1 MKLPLKHEQQFCS
14 GCPLRKNTQK
24 KTLYIPTEINY
35 RETQEDGKPKID
47 VLIVAETPGFNEDYQ
62 GRPLVS
68 DAGIEIHNAIEKAGL
83 GATTAYTTA
92 VRCRPTDGNKNR
104 PPVLEEIA
112 ACKNYVLMDINYLQ
126 PKVVVLVGN
135 VAVQALC
142 PNPEWKDKKINAIKG
157 EVYAKDGITYLV
169 TVNPSTYLHSN
180 SYIEKKRF
188 EDSIKNINRIL
199 SGEQQVYARKGTVQF
214 LGTLA
219 EVKDFVDLVKTMP
232 LNNYDNVPGIGYD
245 TETRNLNRYA
255 ANELISM
262 QFALDNN
269 IGFFIPVNHPE
280 SPFKGDLVDKL
291 RDLLIDLFTFNAP
304 FEYWIAHNGL
314 FDLWRALHF
323 LKIKRLA
330 KRIIDTLYVEYLR
343 DENQRSNDED
353 AEGAGGFS
361 RIDLKTLSRDKLAF
375 YHYDP
380 YVLEAR
386 KQPDGLWNLPLYES
400 GKRVSRLVDYGGM
413 DSYVGRRLLCHQV
426 VDLGDY
432 SEAAMRLALKWD
444 ARVSHLYAKM
454 EKNGIYADRQQLDFL
469 GSEKSPIITRLKE
482 IPTEILDTPEGKK
495 ANKIALQRDPK
506 TSGMK
511 PLFGKTPIIWNIA
524 KKAHKQALLIDA
536 CGLEP
541 VGFGKDKVTPSIDK
555 AFYQH
560 HKDNPLVQKM
570 QEFTGLEK
578 LRTSYVNSVI
588 RELDNNE
595 DNKVD
600 GRVHAHFHSTRTV
613 TGRGATTD
621 PNLGQIPRCLV
632 AGTYIQTEN
641 GLRKIDDLVNN
652 RIKENTIIGGSIRNY
667 FSYENQDTYEL
678 IGDRNYIIKGTENH
692 RLRVFTKDL
701 DIIDKTI
708 KDIDDTDYLLLNLNG
723 SFSKTEVNIDI
734 TKELNEVDND
744 GFLTCAVCG
753 VKYKSL
759 VSHIIR
765 KHKISCQSYYQ
776 KYDKCNLSVSLT
788 RFPKIIPSTV
798 TKYFSRLLGYLVSEG
813 YVSTKSKIQFCNKS
827 KEVMD
832 DYINCW
838 YHVFGEKLVPTFLTR
853 DKCWYLYTQSIIHR
867 KILEK
872 AGLTYEK
879 AIGKSIPTSIFA
891 SPREHILE
899 FLSSFIMGDGSVKHN
914 KILMFTKSEELAN
927 GLQALCT
934 SLGYVTS
941 KIWNKDVWW
950 LRISGESA
958 RKAIEELNLLPC
970 KKDSFNFRESSRYL
984 HTVDIPYLKDFLHQ
998 KLMEHR
1004 VSPGL
1009 YKIGNKDIKLDYVP
1023 TREDGSKNFDIDDLK
1038 EYSFILKALVLF
1050 CPEKEKAVREILDNG
1065 YIPIKVVSKQKD
1077 KKQKVYDIETITHYY
1092 VANSVVSHNS
1102 DNHAKSMIK
1111 SMYGADLGRMI
1122 IEADY
1127 AQSEVRWWA
1136 QISGDE
1142 EFAALFH
1149 RMKAKRMAYLANP
1162 TPELAKE
1169 VKLHCD
1175 VHRQVAS
1182 IMHQITLEEVTK
1194 PLRQGAKNLTF
1205 GSLYGQYHT
1214 TLAGILGITKEKAL
1228 ELQNTFVKQF
1238 TRAGNW
1244 LTEIENFAVKNLYV
1258 DSPFGRRRHLEPMFR
1273 INEQAAKRRARNSPI
1288 QAASSDTMF
1297 LAACRFQEWLE
1308 DNNLDHIIRIVNTVH
1323 DAIILDVPID
1333 YDIVH
1338 LAITN
1343 LERCMVDIND
1353 FLYAEFGI
1361 KMIVPMESDFKMGKR
1376 WGHCFDLDA
1385 AGSNVLVD
1393 KIRVWDDRMQNGT
1406 PWYYIATEMHAN
1418 DTVKKAEKAEKEF
1431 LQAKENG
1438 DSDIKKKKK
1447 EAELARKNA
1456 DTAQQ
1461 MFESLAA

>member
-1 MKLPLKHEQQFCS
+1 MKLPLKHEPQFCS

-35 RETQEDGKPKID
+35 RDTQEDGKPKID

-104 PPVLEEIA
+104 PPILEEIA

-188 EDSIKNINRIL
+188 EDSIKSINRIL

-524 KKAHKQALLIDA
+524 KKAHRQALLIDA

-588 RELDNNE
+588 RELDNSE

-621 PNLGQIPRCLV
+621 PNLGQVPR
-632 AGTYIQTEN
+632 N
-641 GLRKIDDLVNN
+641 
-652 RIKENTIIGGSIRNY
+652 
-667 FSYENQDTYEL
+667 
-678 IGDRNYIIKGTENH
+678 
-692 RLRVFTKDL
+692 
-701 DIIDKTI
+701 
-708 KDIDDTDYLLLNLNG
+708 
-723 SFSKTEVNIDI
+723 
-734 TKELNEVDND
+734 
-744 GFLTCAVCG
+744 
-753 VKYKSL
+753 
-759 VSHIIR
+759 
-765 KHKISCQSYYQ
+765 
-776 KYDKCNLSVSLT
+776 
-788 RFPKIIPSTV
+788 
-798 TKYFSRLLGYLVSEG
+798 
-813 YVSTKSKIQFCNKS
+813 
-827 KEVMD
+827 
-832 DYINCW
+832 
-838 YHVFGEKLVPTFLTR
+838 
-853 DKCWYLYTQSIIHR
+853 
-867 KILEK
+867 
-872 AGLTYEK
+872 
-879 AIGKSIPTSIFA
+879 
-891 SPREHILE
+891 
-899 FLSSFIMGDGSVKHN
+899 
-914 KILMFTKSEELAN
+914 
-927 GLQALCT
+927 
-934 SLGYVTS
+934 
-941 KIWNKDVWW
+941 
-950 LRISGESA
+950 
-958 RKAIEELNLLPC
+958 
-970 KKDSFNFRESSRYL
+970 
-984 HTVDIPYLKDFLHQ
+984 
-998 KLMEHR
+998 
-1004 VSPGL
+1004 
-1009 YKIGNKDIKLDYVP
+1009 
-1023 TREDGSKNFDIDDLK
+1023 
-1038 EYSFILKALVLF
+1038 
-1050 CPEKEKAVREILDNG
+1050 
-1065 YIPIKVVSKQKD
+1065 
-1077 KKQKVYDIETITHYY
+1077 
-1092 VANSVVSHNS
+1092 
-1102 DNHAKSMIK
+1102 DNHAKAMIK

-1205 GSLYGQYHT
+1205 GSLYGQHHT

-1393 KIRVWDDRMQNGT
+1393 KIRVWDDKLKNGT

-1418 DTVKKAEKAEKEF
+1418 DTVKKAEKVEKEF

-1438 DSDIKKKKK
+1438 DPDIKKKKK
-1447 EAELARKNA
+1447 ELELARKNA